1 MPRALLYNPP
11 MDNCKES
18 PGITRES
25 VNKFR
30 EQSEKSGQPLPP
42 GDSFVIE
49 KSGVKLSVEY
59 IEATQTLKACI
70 LEKPGFIPDSMVW
83 AVVDDQMRRA
93 V

>member
-1 MPRALLYNPP
+1 MA
-11 MDNCKES
+11 DNCKEY
-18 PGITRES
+18 PGISREA

-42 GDSFVIE
+42 GDSYTIE

-59 IEATQTLKACI
+59 LESAQMLKMCI

-83 AVVDDQMRRA
+83 AVVDDQVKRG
-93 V
+93 VS